1 MSGRSIRK
9 WSSAAR
15 SKLIEHYLA
24 SELTQ
29 KRFCQERGIAL
40 SSFQLWL
47 SNYRR
52 ASNGDAAGKNDD
64 NAANRLQ
71 VTPFIPLGFADPYPG
86 SDSNRIEIEFPN
98 NVIVRVTGHID
109 PQLLMQLIQAN
120 GA

>member
-1 MSGRSIRK
+1 M
-9 WSSAAR
+9 
-15 SKLIEHYLA
+15 
-24 SELTQ
+24 
-29 KRFCQERGIAL
+29 AL

-52 ASNGDAAGKNDD
+52 TNKGNAGGENNAKASN
-64 NAANRLQ
+64 RPQ
-71 VTPFIPLGFADPYPG
+71 VNPFIPLGFADPDPG

-98 NVIVRVTGHID
+98 NVIVRILGHFD